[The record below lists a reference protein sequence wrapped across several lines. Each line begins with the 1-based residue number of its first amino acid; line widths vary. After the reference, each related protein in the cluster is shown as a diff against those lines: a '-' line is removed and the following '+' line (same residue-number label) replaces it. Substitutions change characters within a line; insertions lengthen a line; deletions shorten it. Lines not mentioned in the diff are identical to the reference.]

1 MANNSMWD
9 QTEQMAKQHDQGGG
23 AWLKLPND
31 GDTAV
36 MVFLGEPFPREA
48 CFADGRYQ
56 LFNEDLR
63 GRGFKASL
71 RVGFNVALYE
81 SREVKVLEQGVV
93 FFKDLIEVRNKY
105 GLEKWAFEIK
115 RHGTG
120 KETRYS
126 ILPEHQLSP
135 DQYAAFDALPQ
146 HDMEQLYGD
155 DGSSGGGTQLGSYD
169 KPAEGPIDTATSQ
182 ALVGRL
188 KALPREAVDS
198 FCAELGVKRIKDLP
212 AAKLSEAKA
221 LVDKLEAE
229 MRAAHQAP
237 AEVDPFA

>member
-9 QTEQMAKQHDQGGG
+9 QTEQMAKQHDQGSGT
-23 AWLKLPND
+23 WLKLPND

-36 MVFLGEPFPREA
+36 VVFLGEPYPREA

-56 LFNEDLR
+56 LFNDEPR
-63 GRGFKASL
+63 ARGFKPSL
-71 RVGFNVALYE
+71 RVGLNVAMYE

-105 GLEKWAFEIK
+105 GLENWAFEIK

-120 KETRYS
+120 KDTRYS
-126 ILPEHQLSP
+126 ILPEHQLTP
-135 DQYAAFDALPQ
+135 DKYAAYAALPLN
-146 HDMEQLYGD
+146 DMEQLYGD
-155 DGSSGGGTQLGSYD
+155 DGSGGGTQIGSYD
-169 KPAEGPIDTATSQ
+169 KPADGPIDTATSQ

-188 KALPREAVDS
+188 KALPREAVDR
-198 FCAELGVKRIKDLP
+198 FCADMGVKRIKDLP
-212 AAKLSEAKA
+212 AAKLSQAQA